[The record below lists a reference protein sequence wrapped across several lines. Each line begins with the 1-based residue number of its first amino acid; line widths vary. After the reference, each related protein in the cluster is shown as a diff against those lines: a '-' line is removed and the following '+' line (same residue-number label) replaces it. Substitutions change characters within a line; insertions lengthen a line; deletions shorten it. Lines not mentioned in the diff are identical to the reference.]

1 MVEWSAYS
9 QYGGESRSFAL
20 THAQGGERSRH
31 CWPLITPAKQ
41 GDGSW
46 HDREKKLKNFFPPL
60 FSLLHFPSSSSTFTC
75 SFSRSFNITYHDEA
89 KRGRNKYERSFVMSK
104 LRSFDYLSLKRIF
117 PILRTISNETIVFG
131 MHYDFSF
138 RSCVKHLIKILGT
151 CFVGQTV
158 KIQKKF

>member
-46 HDREKKLKNFFPPL
+46 HDREKKLKNSFPPL

-75 SFSRSFNITYHDEA
+75 FFSRSFNITYHDEA
-89 KRGRNKYERSFVMSK
+89 KRG
-104 LRSFDYLSLKRIF
+104 
-117 PILRTISNETIVFG
+117 
-131 MHYDFSF
+131 
-138 RSCVKHLIKILGT
+138 SCVLSIISHSNVFFRYYVPSRMKQLFLVCIVISRFDRVLNILLKYQEL
-151 CFVGQTV
+151 VLLA
-158 KIQKKF
+158 KL